1 MEESYNMALIAQ
13 THLQYIIEIAVILQ
27 LAVIFI
33 LNLAPLGL
41 NLIMLVAMVVALG
54 FALMFG
60 VDALFLFIPGFSH
73 SEFTHPYGPLA
84 LLAVVTIMAAIPIM
98 KKSGINTRSLQI
110 YMWGIIIF
118 ITIAGGL
125 MHRSFLLLWIFGLF
139 IGFFIISK
147 SFRQK
152 SVFTVKRV
160 AMVMIV
166 ALAGFGALELLSR
179 VLDMSVL
186 SPLLRLSRIENY
198 ATASLDMVIKNTTL
212 TGHQLGSCYWG
223 DACMGGSDGY
233 ISLPIAL
240 ITLFGLPFPLFYG
253 LLVTKKDVIDYML
266 PGIFGVAFDFGYI
279 FLVFLLGWFIL
290 VMYLGFRMLR
300 SYRKRRENGDKTCL
314 GREALL
320 IGSLTAFIA
329 QGTMGLFL
337 MNRSINGTA
346 LLTFLL
352 LSALVVGHVVLIKKK

>member
-1 MEESYNMALIAQ
+1 MALIAQ

-160 AMVMIV
+160 AMVLVV

>member
-1 MEESYNMALIAQ
+1 MALIAQ
-13 THLQYIIEIAVILQ
+13 NHLQYIIEIAVIIQ
-27 LAVIFI
+27 LAVFFI
-33 LNLAPLGL
+33 LNLAPMGL
-41 NLIMLVAMVVALG
+41 NLILLVAMIVAAG

-60 VDALFLFIPGFSH
+60 VDALFLFIPGFTH

-84 LLAVVTIMAAIPIM
+84 LLAVVTIMAAIPMM

-110 YMWGIIIF
+110 YMGGIILF
-118 ITIAGGL
+118 ITIVGGL
-125 MHRSFLLLWIFGLF
+125 MHRSFLLLWLFGLF

-152 SVFTVKRV
+152 SVFTVRRIILVVV
-160 AMVMIV
+160 A
-166 ALAGFGALELLSR
+166 ALAAFGSLEILSR

-198 ATASLDMVIKNTTL
+198 ATASVQMVIKNTTL
-212 TGHQLGSCYWG
+212 LGHQLGSCYWG
-223 DACMGGSDGY
+223 DACLGGSDGY
-233 ISLPIAL
+233 ISLPVAL
-240 ITLFGLPFPLFYG
+240 ITLFGLPFPVFYG
-253 LLVTKKDVIDYML
+253 ILVTKKDVIDYML
-266 PGIFGVAFDFGYI
+266 PGIFGMAFDFGYL
-279 FLVFLLGWFIL
+279 FLVFLLGWCVF
-290 VMYLGFRMLR
+290 VMYTGFKILR
-300 SYRKRRENGDKTCL
+300 TYRKRRENGDKSCL

-329 QGTMGLFL
+329 QGTIGLFL

-352 LSALVVGHVVLIKKK
+352 LSALVVGHVVLIKKN

>member
-1 MEESYNMALIAQ
+1 MALIAQ
-13 THLQYIIEIAVILQ
+13 NHLQYIIEIAIIIQ
-27 LAVIFI
+27 LAVFFI
-33 LNLAPLGL
+33 LNLAPMGL
-41 NLIMLVAMVVALG
+41 NLVLLVAMIVAAG

-60 VDALFLFIPGFSH
+60 VDALFLFVPGFTH

-110 YMWGIIIF
+110 YMGGIILF

-125 MHRSFLLLWIFGLF
+125 MHRSFLLLWLFGLF

-152 SVFTVKRV
+152 SVFTVRRIALVVV
-160 AMVMIV
+160 A
-166 ALAGFGALELLSR
+166 ALVGFGSLEILSR

-198 ATASLDMVIKNTTL
+198 ATASVEMVIKNTTL
-212 TGHQLGSCYWG
+212 LGHQMGSCYWG
-223 DACMGGSDGY
+223 DACLGGSDGY
-233 ISLPIAL
+233 ISLPVTL
-240 ITLFGLPFPLFYG
+240 ITLFGLPFPVFYG
-253 LLVTKKDVIDYML
+253 ILVTKKDVIDYML
-266 PGIFGVAFDFGYI
+266 PGIFGVAFDFGYL
-279 FLVFLLGWFIL
+279 FLVFLLGWCIL
-290 VMYLGFRMLR
+290 VMYLGFNILR
-300 SYRKRRENGDKTCL
+300 TYRRRRENGDKSCL

-329 QGTMGLFL
+329 QGTLGLFL

-346 LLTFLL
+346 LLTFLF
-352 LSALVVGHVVLIKKK
+352 LSAMVVGHVVLVKKK

>member
-1 MEESYNMALIAQ
+1 MALIAQ

-41 NLIMLVAMVVALG
+41 NLIMLVAMVVALV

>member
-1 MEESYNMALIAQ
+1 MALIAQ

-160 AMVMIV
+160 AMVVIV

>member
-1 MEESYNMALIAQ
+1 MALIAH

-27 LAVIFI
+27 LAVFFI
-33 LNLAPLGL
+33 LNLAPMGL
-41 NLIMLVAMVVALG
+41 NLILLVAMIVAAG

-60 VDALFLFIPGFSH
+60 VDALFLFIPGFAH

-84 LLAVVTIMAAIPIM
+84 LLAVVTIMAAIPMM

-110 YMWGIIIF
+110 YMGGIILF
-118 ITIAGGL
+118 ITIVGGL
-125 MHRSFLLLWIFGLF
+125 MHRSFLLLWLFGLF

-152 SVFTVKRV
+152 SVFTVRRIILIVV
-160 AMVMIV
+160 A
-166 ALAGFGALELLSR
+166 ALAAFGSLELLSR
-179 VLDMSVL
+179 LLDMSVL

-198 ATASLDMVIKNTTL
+198 ATASVQMVIKNTTL
-212 TGHQLGSCYWG
+212 LGHQLGSCYWG
-223 DACMGGSDGY
+223 DACLGGSDGY
-233 ISLPIAL
+233 ISLPVAL
-240 ITLFGLPFPLFYG
+240 ITLFGLPFPVFYG
-253 LLVTKKDVIDYML
+253 ILVTKKDVIDYML
-266 PGIFGVAFDFGYI
+266 PGIFGMAFDFGYL
-279 FLVFLLGWFIL
+279 FLVFLLGWFVF
-290 VMYLGFRMLR
+290 VMYTGFRILR
-300 SYRKRRENGDKTCL
+300 TYRKRRENGDKSCL

-329 QGTMGLFL
+329 QGTLGLFL

-352 LSALVVGHVVLIKKK
+352 LSALVVGHVVLIKKN

>member
-1 MEESYNMALIAQ
+1 MALIAQ